1 MIDIAP
7 PLYFV
12 RHGET
17 EWNTLMRYQGGSDI
31 SLSEPG
37 RQQAAQNAALL
48 RHHLGEDFA
57 SSPEVT
63 FAASPLKRAQETAQ
77 IIAREC
83 GYDRSLETLP
93 SFRELSMGRWE
104 GLNSQQVKDEYPAER
119 KARKCDRW
127 GFKPVGG
134 DSLAERH
141 AAVRDAVEGLSSHS
155 IIVAHAGILRIVLH
169 VLGGEPIQRAAA
181 AEIDH
186 TCILI
191 WDGAK
196 LASYPHRTMG

>member
-1 MIDIAP
+1 M
-7 PLYFV
+7 
-12 RHGET
+12 RHGAT
-17 EWNTLMRYQGGSDI
+17 DWNAAARYQGNTETELSDAGREQVVQNAR
-31 SLSEPG
+31 LVEAFAPG
-37 RQQAAQNAALL
+37 WGDDGADWRIVSSPLVRARQSAALL
-48 RHHLGEDFA
+48 A
-57 SSPEVT
+57 SELCLRDPEVRT
-63 FAASPLKRAQETAQ
+63 EPAFA
-77 IIAREC
+77 
-83 GYDRSLETLP
+83 
-93 SFRELSMGRWE
+93 ELSMGRWE

-141 AAVRDAVEGLSSHS
+141 AAVRDAVEGLNSHS

>member
-1 MIDIAP
+1 M
-7 PLYFV
+7 FM
-12 RHGET
+12 RHGAT
-17 EWNTLMRYQGGSDI
+17 DWNAAARYQGNTETELSDA
-31 SLSEPG
+31 G
-37 RQQAAQNAALL
+37 REQVVQNARLVEA
-48 RHHLGEDFA
+48 FA
-57 SSPEVT
+57 PGWGDDGADWRIVSSPLVRARQSAAILACELCLTDTEVRT
-63 FAASPLKRAQETAQ
+63 DPAFA
-77 IIAREC
+77 
-83 GYDRSLETLP
+83 
-93 SFRELSMGRWE
+93 ELSMGRWE

-119 KARKCDRW
+119 KARKRDRW

-141 AAVRDAVEGLSSHS
+141 AAVRDAVEGLNSHS